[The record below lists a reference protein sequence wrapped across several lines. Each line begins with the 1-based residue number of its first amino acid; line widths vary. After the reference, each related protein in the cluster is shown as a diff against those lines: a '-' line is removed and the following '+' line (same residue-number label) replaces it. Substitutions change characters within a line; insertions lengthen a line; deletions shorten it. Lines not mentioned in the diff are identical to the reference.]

1 MLEKDMASL
10 THTCGWTHGPEDKF
24 CRGCGERIFKVSRD
38 YAEINGE
45 MSAIRQAASEKP
57 NPAFASIAM
66 LMHNILAWASGE
78 AQTRPSELLKE
89 VERLTDKM
97 GGMGGM
103 GFGPPPST

>member
-1 MLEKDMASL
+1 MPQL

-45 MSAIRQAASEKP
+45 MNAIRKAASEKP

-66 LMHNILAWASGE
+66 LMFNILAWASGE
-78 AQTRPSELLKE
+78 AQTRPTELLRE
-89 VERLTDKM
+89 VEKMTDRFLE
-97 GGMGGM
+97 GGGG
-103 GFGPPPST
+103 GFGFQPPKPE